1 MAKKKTV
8 DVKMLVEFAN
18 TQLARKDSTA
28 DIGYKIGI
36 CNFIEKVL
44 METGNYEG
52 YMYLDD
58 GEIAFG
64 SLSYFSRKY
73 FCGIK

>member
-8 DVKMLVEFAN
+8 NVKMLVEFAN

-28 DIGYKIGI
+28 DTGYKIGI

-52 YMYLDD
+52 YMYIDNDD
-58 GEIAFG
+58 SAFG
-64 SLSYFSRKY
+64 SFGYFSRKY
-73 FCGIK
+73 FCSIK

>member
-8 DVKMLVEFAN
+8 DVKMLVEFVN

-28 DIGYKIGI
+28 DVGYKIGI

-52 YMYLDD
+52 YIYIDNDD
-58 GEIAFG
+58 RTFG
-64 SLSYFSRKY
+64 TLGYFSRKY
-73 FCGIK
+73 FNHIK